1 MIQSKKHR
9 YPKLIAHRGAGDMVP
24 ENTLA
29 AFCYGA
35 QKGYTMFECDVKFS
49 QDEALVLM
57 HDATLDRTTN
67 SSGAINQQTW
77 KHMSQLDAGSWHSAE
92 FAGEPIARLDDLVD
106 YVLDNFLRLDVEI
119 KPNSG
124 EAYETGAAVASLIQS
139 KIYKKLGECLDLMFD
154 EGLDQLFDRL
164 YNENLE
170 NPTPYCIKKQFL
182 LSSFD
187 SEALRGAK
195 DRVPRIPRALIVDD
209 FSQGEAAVMA
219 LLDDLEC
226 EGIIT
231 NYKIMTPE
239 FLEKCR
245 KAGRFVMVYT
255 SNDIV
260 EIERLLAMG
269 IDSVITDNMH
279 AISVLG
285 QDH

>member
-1 MIQSKKHR
+1 MIQNKKHH
-9 YPKLIAHRGAGDMVP
+9 YPRLIAHRGAGDRVP

-49 QDEALVLM
+49 QDNTLVLM

-67 SSGAINQQTW
+67 SAGATNQQTW
-77 KHMSQLDAGSWHSAE
+77 ESMSQLDAGSWHSAE

-106 YVLDNFLRLDVEI
+106 YVLENFLHLDVEI
-119 KPNSG
+119 KPNAG
-124 EAYETGAAVASLIQS
+124 EAYETGAAVATLIQA
-139 KIYKKLGECLDLMFD
+139 KVHKKLGECLDLMFD

-164 YNENLE
+164 YNESLE
-170 NPTPYCIKKQFL
+170 APTPYCIKKQFL

-195 DRVPRIPRALIVDD
+195 ERVAAIPRALIVDD
-209 FSQGEAAVMA
+209 FSQGEAAVIA

-226 EGIIT
+226 EGVIT
-231 NYKIMTPE
+231 NYKIMPPE

-245 KAGRFVMVYT
+245 EAGRFVMVYT
-255 SNDIV
+255 SN
-260 EIERLLAMG
+260 EIDEIAHLLAMG
-269 IDSVITDNMH
+269 IDSVITDNMN

>member
-9 YPKLIAHRGAGDMVP
+9 YPKLIAHRGAGDRVP

-49 QDEALVLM
+49 QDQALVLM

-67 SSGAINQQTW
+67 STGAANQQTW
-77 KHMSQLDAGSWHSAE
+77 QNMAQLDAGSWHSTD

-106 YVLDNFLRLDVEI
+106 YVLANFLRLDVEI
-119 KPNSG
+119 KPNRG
-124 EAYETGAAVASLIQS
+124 ESYETGAAVATLIQA
-139 KIYKKLGECLDLMFD
+139 KIHEKLGECLDLMFD
-154 EGLDQLFDRL
+154 EGLDQLFNRL
-164 YNENLE
+164 YDESLE
-170 NPTPYCIKKQFL
+170 KPTPYCIKKQFL

-195 DRVPRIPRALIVDD
+195 DRVPALPRALIVDD
-209 FSQGEAAVMA
+209 FSQGEAAVIA
-219 LLDDLEC
+219 QLDDLEC

-239 FLEKCR
+239 FIEKCH
-245 KAGRFVMVYT
+245 KAERFVMVYT

-269 IDSVITDNMH
+269 IDSVITDNMN